1 MSINKLK
8 TVLITGASGGIGRAA
23 ARKFAESGAAVLLH
37 AHKNIASVSALQ
49 QEIQNNGGE
58 ADVLTADFTDQ
69 DSAETLVRQ
78 VFDRFDHLDIL
89 VNAAGL
95 DLMSDAVKQESFEK
109 KLQLLFQTDCLTPIR
124 LSRLIGK
131 RMSDRQQG
139 TIFFLGWNG
148 VQHGWQ
154 GETAQLY
161 GAAKGALLGFSRSLA
176 ETLSP
181 DVRVCCLSLGW
192 IKTAWGKKLS
202 GEIERRYASD
212 SLQNRWGT
220 PEDVA
225 ETIMFLSGKS
235 SGFVDAIGLPID
247 GGKRGSR

>member
-1 MSINKLK
+1 MDTDKLK
-8 TVLITGASGGIGRAA
+8 TILITGASGGIGSAA

-37 AHKNIASVSALQ
+37 ANKNIASVSALQ

-58 ADVLTADFTDQ
+58 ADILTADFTNQ
-69 DSAETLVRQ
+69 DAADTLVQQ
-78 VFDRFDHLDIL
+78 VFDRFDHLDVLI
-89 VNAAGL
+89 NAAGL
-95 DLMSDAVKQESFEK
+95 DLMSDAVKPEPFEK
-109 KLQLLFQTDCLTPIR
+109 KLQLLFQTDCHTPIR

-131 RMSDRQQG
+131 RMLDRQQG

-148 VQHGWQ
+148 VQYGWQ

-181 DVRVCCLSLGW
+181 SVRVCCLSLGW

-202 GEIERRYASD
+202 SEIEQRYASD

-220 PEDVA
+220 PEEVA
-225 ETIMFLSGKS
+225 ETILFLSGES
-235 SGFVDAIGLPID
+235 SRFVDAIDLPLD
-247 GGKRGSR
+247 GGKRGNR